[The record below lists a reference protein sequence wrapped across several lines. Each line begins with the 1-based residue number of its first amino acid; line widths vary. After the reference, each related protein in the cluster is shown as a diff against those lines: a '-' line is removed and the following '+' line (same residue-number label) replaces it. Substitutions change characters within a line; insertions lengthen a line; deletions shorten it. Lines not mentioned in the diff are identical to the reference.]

1 MPSKNHLRSKFL
13 ELRKKQYFFTN
24 NKFFN
29 PLFKLLRKKKIN
41 NKKLKLGIYYPCNF
55 EINIL
60 QIYENV
66 NFKKIQTSLPVIK
79 KNYQMEFYAWKP
91 NDILS
96 VNEYGI
102 PEPDFKKNQFSPNVI
117 LLPLLAFDKKKIG
130 LGMGKVFMIDI

>member
-1 MPSKNHLRSKFL
+1 MKTLIL
-13 ELRKKQYFFTN
+13 KK
-24 NKFFN
+24 
-29 PLFKLLRKKKIN
+29 FKLLY
-41 NKKLKLGIYYPCNF
+41 LL
-55 EINIL
+55 L
-60 QIYENV
+60 
-66 NFKKIQTSLPVIK
+66 K

-117 LLPLLAFDKKKIG
+117 LLPLLAFDKKKKIG